1 MIAFCNDVF
10 KIKINPATPHEYIIN
25 EPSRIP
31 IIGLFAN
38 CPIAYAARKNPTIYP
53 IVGLLRIAKP
63 ATPAEK
69 NGRPDSPINRYINML
84 IAPKVLPKTRPA
96 NKTTNV
102 CPVIGTGDIGITIRI
117 CALKAVTIAKPS

>member
-1 MIAFCNDVF
+1 M
-10 KIKINPATPHEYIIN
+10 
-25 EPSRIP
+25 
-31 IIGLFAN
+31 
-38 CPIAYAARKNPTIYP
+38 YP

-69 NGRPDSPINRYINML
+69 NGRPDIPINRYINML
-84 IAPKVLPKTRPA
+84 TAPKVLPKTRPA

-117 CALKAVTIAKPS
+117 CALKL

>member
-1 MIAFCNDVF
+1 MSPIKNGITPIVIAFCNEVF
-10 KIKINPATPHEYIIN
+10 KIKINPAIPQEYKIN

-31 IIGLFAN
+31 MRGLLAN
-38 CPIAYAARKNPTIYP
+38 RPMAYAARKKPMIYP

-69 NGRPDSPINRYINML
+69 NGRPDIPINRYINML
-84 IAPKVLPKTRPA
+84 TAPKVLPRTRPA

-102 CPVIGTGDIGITIRI
+102 CPVIGTGEFVITILI
-117 CALKAVTIAKPS
+117 C